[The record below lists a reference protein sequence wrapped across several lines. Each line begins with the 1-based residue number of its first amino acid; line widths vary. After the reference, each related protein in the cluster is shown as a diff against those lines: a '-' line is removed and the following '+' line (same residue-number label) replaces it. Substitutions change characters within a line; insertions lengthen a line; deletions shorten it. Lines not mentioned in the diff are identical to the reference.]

1 MRWNR
6 WKWQAAISGSP
17 SLQTAP
23 STSEPA
29 FYLPAV
35 SALLRQMWMKSRR
48 RWRVGGGA
56 LGSLCEN
63 NILTAVLFQTN
74 NIRDNQIKPSRRLP
88 PDSQWRSLWLNLRV
102 LQERTM
108 ALVVDRWGF
117 KNKLLDVTSGGSRSD
132 LLFLSICP
140 SLPTVFP
147 HHVRSRIHRSLHSDY
162 R

>member
-1 MRWNR
+1 MKMTGSYQR
-6 WKWQAAISGSP
+6 QPIAADCTKHQRASFLP
-17 SLQTAP
+17 SSSV
-23 STSEPA
+23 STPEA
-29 FYLPAV
+29 DVDEKQEAV
-35 SALLRQMWMKSRR
+35 EGG
-48 RWRVGGGA
+48 VGGA

-132 LLFLSICP
+132 LVFLSICP